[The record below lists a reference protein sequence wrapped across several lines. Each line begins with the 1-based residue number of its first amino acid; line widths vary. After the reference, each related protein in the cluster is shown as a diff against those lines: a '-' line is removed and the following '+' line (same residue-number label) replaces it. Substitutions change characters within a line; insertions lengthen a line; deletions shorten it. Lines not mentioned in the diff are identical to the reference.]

1 MVVALFVRVA
11 PEHEQLETGPSKNR
25 EVPTRV
31 GSALWFRVFPWAGLT
46 GWAAPHDDIEP
57 SYRDPHMAK
66 FRESRPSEARPA
78 TKTPAGSS
86 SDDRAASRAAGWA
99 GWGQQL

>member
-1 MVVALFVRVA
+1 MA
-11 PEHEQLETGPSKNR
+11 PEHERDGDGAIKNR
-25 EVPTRV
+25 EFPTRV
-31 GSALWFRVFPWAGLT
+31 GSALRFRVFTVAMSWADWQTGLT

-57 SYRDPHMAK
+57 SYRGPHMAK

-86 SDDRAASRAAGWA
+86 LDDIAACRTTGWT
-99 GWGQQL
+99 GWEP